1 MEDKIN
7 SLFPKLESQTHQSKD
22 EIIYAFSIIKRI
34 NTEFDNLLL
43 INTIE
48 NQSNLGMKQL
58 KHIYENIID
67 KNNKDQ
73 VSRLNQLLNELK
85 MIYKRI
91 ANTSE
96 EIQNKLNDINQIM
109 EKIEAF
115 QNEISCKTLYKK
127 KIWKILETIF

>member
-1 MEDKIN
+1 
-7 SLFPKLESQTHQSKD
+7 
-22 EIIYAFSIIKRI
+22 
-34 NTEFDNLLL
+34 
-43 INTIE
+43 
-48 NQSNLGMKQL
+48 MKQL

-127 KIWKILETIF
+127 KI